1 LLKFFQLVLLGHQ
14 VRVYFIQ
21 VDIRGDSVLNQL
33 LKLFGVLF
41 GGILKAWG
49 LLLDVGVDK
58 VAEFLFVKLC

>member
-1 LLKFFQLVLLGHQ
+1 M
-14 VRVYFIQ
+14 RVYFIQ
-21 VDIRGDSVLNQL
+21 VDVRGDSVLDQL